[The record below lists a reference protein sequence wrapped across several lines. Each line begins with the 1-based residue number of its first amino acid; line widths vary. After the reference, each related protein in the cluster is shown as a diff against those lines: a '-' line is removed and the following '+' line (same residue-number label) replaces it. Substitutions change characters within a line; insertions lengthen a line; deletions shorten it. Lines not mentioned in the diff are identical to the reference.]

1 MRARRKKRRRKVL
14 SMPQQQEPT
23 VDLHTY
29 TLRYRAGEI
38 SFEEYVSYAVKIW
51 ELEQEQKEKAVSAP
65 VTDPAKESMQNRE
78 DGQTMEGSQ
87 KLQRDDPEVNLEAIL
102 HKMEQKEIAR
112 LRERDARRQNINSR
126 LLKELADARQQER
139 LKSAQYESMRSA
151 LFDQYQA
158 ALADGRRKSLFIAL
172 MFIFWILSFCMTSGL

>member
-51 ELEQEQKEKAVSAP
+51 ELEQEQKEKPAP
-65 VTDPAKESMQNRE
+65 STDNDLSKESMQNTE
-78 DGQTMEGSQ
+78 DRHASEGSQ
-87 KLQRDDPEVNLEAIL
+87 KLQGDDPEVNLEAIL
-102 HKMEQKEIAR
+102 RKMEQKEIAR
-112 LRERDARRQNINSR
+112 LRERDARRQEINSR
-126 LLKELADARQQER
+126 LLKELADTRQQER

-158 ALADGRRKSLFIAL
+158 ALADGRRKSLFITL